1 MGKNRPRRRLLD
13 RARRLEKAVTDFLE
27 LPADAA
33 LDLPRLTLLGNN
45 RLVLENHRGISE
57 YQPERVRLKLTIGE
71 LEIRGTGLLLR
82 EIKADLVALEGVIIS
97 LSFEGQGL

>member
-1 MGKNRPRRRLLD
+1 MRKYRSRRRWLD
-13 RARRLEKAVTDFLE
+13 RARRLERVITDFLE

-57 YQPERVRLKLTIGE
+57 YRSNLVRLKVTIGE
-71 LEIRGTGLLLR
+71 LEITGTGMFLR
-82 EIKADLVALEGVIIS
+82 EIKPDAIALEGNILS
-97 LSFEGQGL
+97 LKYC